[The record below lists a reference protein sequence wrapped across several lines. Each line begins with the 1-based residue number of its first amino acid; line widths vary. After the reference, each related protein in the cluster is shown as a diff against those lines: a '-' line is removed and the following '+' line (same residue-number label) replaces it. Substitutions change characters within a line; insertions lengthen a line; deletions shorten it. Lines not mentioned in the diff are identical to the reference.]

1 MTPKHVPRV
10 ISKISEKAGEIVN
23 DEGNA
28 ASCHDSFGQQLAN
41 AYMAARE
48 LQKIM
53 RRRTLPTKETY
64 YLREDAVEIGL
75 QTASRL
81 TDQKNLAH
89 SRA

>member
-1 MTPKHVPRV
+1 
-10 ISKISEKAGEIVN
+10 
-23 DEGNA
+23 
-28 ASCHDSFGQQLAN
+28 
-41 AYMAARE
+41 
-48 LQKIM
+48 M